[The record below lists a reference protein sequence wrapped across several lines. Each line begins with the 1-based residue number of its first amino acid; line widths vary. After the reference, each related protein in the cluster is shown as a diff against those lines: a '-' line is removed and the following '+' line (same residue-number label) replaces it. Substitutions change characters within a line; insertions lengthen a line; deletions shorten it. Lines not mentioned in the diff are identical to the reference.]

1 MLNNNNSKID
11 VDQVSVKCRAQ
22 WLRRQKHL
30 PGTVPSEPDHFP
42 ITTIKDTDGISL
54 ENGTSLLSVTNLR
67 HLVDGI
73 EIHDGEEYS
82 EEEFF
87 ICAVLLL
94 NFVPGKLLN
103 EMPLNTQ
110 LLFNAGMA
118 VGSLDRDLKRFDL
131 NLGKGSSFLSNEAM
145 VKEGCCAKMVY
156 SSNALSSREQRMDFV
171 CAKLQ
176 RPGFCWD
183 LSRAD
188 EIVEQ
193 CLEAVTDPYHV
204 QMVREVCEAFRKNVK
219 PKLHLLPK
227 QIIHGDANYSNLI
240 FTPGSNGFTPYSV
253 QDIGF
258 IDFGDLN
265 YSCKVF
271 DIAISLMYIL
281 NVEEVFNCERTQMA
295 GNFLAGYHS
304 MHPLSSEE
312 LEVLPVLVASR
323 FCQSL
328 VFGAYISKHVDHGNE
343 YILETAK
350 NGWKNFEQFWKTPRE
365 GVLQLWLDMR
375 ENTRQN

>member
-1 MLNNNNSKID
+1 
-11 VDQVSVKCRAQ
+11 
-22 WLRRQKHL
+22 
-30 PGTVPSEPDHFP
+30 
-42 ITTIKDTDGISL
+42 
-54 ENGTSLLSVTNLR
+54 
-67 HLVDGI
+67 
-73 EIHDGEEYS
+73 
-82 EEEFF
+82 
-87 ICAVLLL
+87 
-94 NFVPGKLLN
+94 
-103 EMPLNTQ
+103 
-110 LLFNAGMA
+110 
-118 VGSLDRDLKRFDL
+118 
-131 NLGKGSSFLSNEAM
+131 
-145 VKEGCCAKMVY
+145 
-156 SSNALSSREQRMDFV
+156 
-171 CAKLQ
+171 
-176 RPGFCWD
+176 
-183 LSRAD
+183 
-188 EIVEQ
+188 
-193 CLEAVTDPYHV
+193 
-204 QMVREVCEAFRKNVK
+204 MVREVCEAFRKNVK

-240 FTPGSNGFTPYSV
+240 FPPSSNVSTPYSV

-281 NVEEVFNCERTQMA
+281 NVEEVLNCERTQMA
-295 GNFLAGYHS
+295 GHFLAGYHL

-350 NGWKNFEQFWKTPRE
+350 NGWKNFEEFWKTPTE

-375 ENTRQN
+375 ENTRKN

>member
-1 MLNNNNSKID
+1 MSK
-11 VDQVSVKCRAQ
+11 
-22 WLRRQKHL
+22 
-30 PGTVPSEPDHFP
+30 T
-42 ITTIKDTDGISL
+42 
-54 ENGTSLLSVTNLR
+54 
-67 HLVDGI
+67 
-73 EIHDGEEYS
+73 
-82 EEEFF
+82 
-87 ICAVLLL
+87 
-94 NFVPGKLLN
+94 
-103 EMPLNTQ
+103 
-110 LLFNAGMA
+110 
-118 VGSLDRDLKRFDL
+118 
-131 NLGKGSSFLSNEAM
+131 
-145 VKEGCCAKMVY
+145 
-156 SSNALSSREQRMDFV
+156 
-171 CAKLQ
+171 
-176 RPGFCWD
+176 
-183 LSRAD
+183 D

-240 FTPGSNGFTPYSV
+240 FPPSSNGSTPYSV

-281 NVEEVFNCERTQMA
+281 NVEDVFNCERTQMA

-350 NGWKNFEQFWKTPRE
+350 NGWKNFEEFWKTPTE

-375 ENTRQN
+375 ENTRKN